1 MSTIDSV
8 PSEALPL
15 GRKTVRE
22 NLSGSISD
30 HNDEMIRI
38 GQELIRVPSE
48 NPSGDTAAIAELSVD
63 ILSKIDGAEVELITG
78 RVPFTNVIARIKG
91 ARPGRRMV
99 LNGHLDT
106 FPVGDRSLWT
116 VDPFGGE
123 VIDGRLYGRG
133 AADMK
138 GGIAA
143 SMMAFRLMAQVRHA
157 WSGELVLTLAADE
170 ETMGKWG
177 SGHLLETI
185 PYASGDA
192 LICGDAGSPRVIR
205 FGEKGMVWLEL
216 SAIGRAAHG
225 AHVHLGSN
233 ALDLLVQAI
242 QRVQTLCQLPINTPD
257 EVQSAIQRAS
267 SISEPLA
274 GAGETEVLTA
284 ITVNLG
290 YLQGGSSPNLVPSA
304 AKAGLDIRL
313 PVGTS
318 AHDIARSIGD
328 LLAPLA
334 GVEHKIVVN
343 HDPTY
348 SDPDGELFQLLVKN
362 GAETIGTT
370 PVVNMRVGGSDTR
383 LFRSKGI
390 SSAVYG
396 CSPHNMGGPDEFA
409 TLDDLYAVFRVHAL
423 TAFDFLTA
431 DRSCL

>member
-1 MSTIDSV
+1 MNMIERA
-8 PSEALPL
+8 PSDAPPLDREA
-15 GRKTVRE
+15 VRE
-22 NLSGSISD
+22 SLSRRIAE
-30 HNDEMIRI
+30 HNDEMIGI
-38 GQELIRVPSE
+38 GQSLVRVPSE
-48 NPSGDTAAIAELSVD
+48 NPSGDTGAVAELSAG
-63 ILSKIDGAEVELITG
+63 ILRKVEGAEVEFVTG
-78 RVPFTNVIARIKG
+78 RAPFTNVIARIKG
-91 ARPGRRMV
+91 AGPGRRVV

-106 FPVGDRSLWT
+106 FPAGDRASWT

-138 GGIAA
+138 GGVAA

-177 SGHLLETI
+177 SSYLLETM
-185 PYASGDA
+185 PHATGDA

-205 FGEKGMVWLEL
+205 FGEKGMVWLDL
-216 SAIGRAAHG
+216 STIGRASHG
-225 AHVHLGSN
+225 AHVHLGRN

-242 QRVQTLCQLPINTPD
+242 QRVQTLSQLPVETPD
-257 EVQSAIQRAS
+257 KVRAAIQRAS

-274 GAGETEVLTA
+274 GAGETEILTA

-290 YLQGGSSPNLVPSA
+290 YLQGGTSPNLVPSA

-318 AHDIARSIGD
+318 ANDIVRRIED
-328 LLAPLA
+328 LLAPLE
-334 GVEHKIVVN
+334 GVEHKVVVR

-362 GAETIGTT
+362 GAETIGAT
-370 PVVNMRVGGSDTR
+370 PVVNMRVGASDTR
-383 LFRSKGI
+383 LFRSQGI

-396 CSPHNMGGPDEFA
+396 CTPNNMGGPNEFA
-409 TLDDLYAVFRVHAL
+409 TLEDLYAIFRVHTL

-431 DRSCL
+431 DR